1 VPGDDFG
8 LTTRRPRECRCI
20 QGCWSFRC
28 THPGTN
34 RGFRKHNYL
43 ARLFLA
49 RRLRAFAG
57 NLRFGP
63 LFPRFF
69 LPLVFDF
76 LDLLDLLDLVDLV
89 DLGVRAAGS
98 EVPCCRRNARSAVD
112 ESGDLRPCRKAHTG
126 AFRSGREEA
135 ACSGMRA

>member
-1 VPGDDFG
+1 VYSGV
-8 LTTRRPRECRCI
+8 LVLSMC
-20 QGCWSFRC
+20 C

-43 ARLFLA
+43 ARFFLA
-49 RRLRAFAG
+49 RRLRTFAG

-76 LDLLDLLDLVDLV
+76 LDLLG
-89 DLGVRAAGS
+89 LGVRAAGS
-98 EVPCCRRNARSAVD
+98 EVPRCRRNARSAVD

-135 ACSGMRA
+135 ACSGMRTWARALPAGLAAA

>member
-1 VPGDDFG
+1 MQVYSGV
-8 LTTRRPRECRCI
+8 LVLSMC
-20 QGCWSFRC
+20 C

-43 ARLFLA
+43 ARFFLV

-76 LDLLDLLDLVDLV
+76 LDLLDL
-89 DLGVRAAGS
+89 GVRAAAS
-98 EVPCCRRNARSAVD
+98 EVPRCRRNARSAVD